1 MVYRIARSV
10 AGPYVSFAFH
20 LQNCTFQSGAEWTR
34 TPGLRRAKSGLR
46 YRGRSVLFKIACKIE
61 YLPLGAFVSV
71 RRCSRGLVYYWCK
84 RVLACC
90 ATGRSP
96 VAIVP
101 RSRWATCHHEPR
113 RVQHPRARGDGHTRV
128 AREVLDWHRAH
139 RRPDLGLGLRA
150 VHPQRPLC
158 EPQGS
163 VRSANAE
170 QGGTLATSPYVGL
183 SRIQAVMRCRL
194 VVNRGSVV
202 VHSPEAHKT
211 GGRAVRRRRHVH
223 ESGGP

>member
-1 MVYRIARSV
+1 MR
-10 AGPYVSFAFH
+10 
-20 LQNCTFQSGAEWTR
+20 
-34 TPGLRRAKSGLR
+34 
-46 YRGRSVLFKIACKIE
+46 
-61 YLPLGAFVSV
+61 V
-71 RRCSRGLVYYWCK
+71 RRCSCGLVYYWCK

-90 ATGRSP
+90 TTGRSP

-113 RVQHPRARGDGHTRV
+113 GVQRSRARGDGHTRV
-128 AREVLDWHRAH
+128 ARKVLDWHRAH

-158 EPQGS
+158 GPQGS